1 MYIDIFFH
9 NCCPLFL
16 SIHKYMYEYTKNNKY
31 MYVFLISTFCV
42 FFVFAVFWEK
52 YFFLLF
58 WGLFCVFIFFIFFK
72 KYFHFFSGELKYVR
86 VGDKQSKIQKTMQE
100 INFFFSRIKMSF
112 VNTMNNVRRS
122 LCKLRL

>member
-9 NCCPLFL
+9 NCCPFFL

-42 FFVFAVFWEK
+42 FFVFVVFLK
-52 YFFLLF
+52 KIFFFCFLGVFSFFFL
-58 WGLFCVFIFFIFFK
+58 IFFN
-72 KYFHFFSGELKYVR
+72 YFHFFSGELKYVR
-86 VGDKQSKIQKTMQE
+86 VWGLNKAKSKKPCKKSI
-100 INFFFSRIKMSF
+100 FFFSRIKMSF